1 MSEIMTFAEMQHR
14 YDNEWLLI
22 APKEVNE
29 ELQVIKGEV
38 LVHSPNRD
46 EVYKA
51 LETLEEQPL
60 AIEYMGQI
68 PQDLGFIL

>member
-14 YDNEWLLI
+14 YDGEWLLI

-60 AIEYMGQI
+60 AIEYVGQI
-68 PQDLGFIL
+68 PKI